1 MLWIALSGGLAIFLL
16 LTALYFIFVGKR
28 VDVNQRLGMK
38 NAEKTKTVT
47 YKRNDIWGDI
57 ANSQLKKIAGDL
69 AAKFNDYLPNKRWF
83 DYQVERADLPI
94 TGGELI
100 VILGLTSMAWFCM
113 LFLLGI
119 DLTRNIMITVLWSL
133 LLIFYVRFLGNKR
146 MKAFGDQLGDAISMM
161 SNALKAGFTFQQA
174 MDLIAK
180 EMPDPIS
187 GEFRKALQEIQ
198 LGVPIEVGLENLA
211 KRVQNADFDLLVTAV
226 VIQRQV
232 GGNLSQIMNT
242 IGETIRERIKLK
254 GEIKSLTAEGV
265 MSGWILGGMPIF
277 MILMVKLINPNY
289 FNPMLKSEFGK
300 YIIGFAIVSEIIG
313 GLIIKKLV
321 NLKV

>member
-38 NAEKTKTVT
+38 NATKAKTVT
-47 YKRNDIWGDI
+47 YKRDDIWGDI
-57 ANSQLKKIAGDL
+57 ANSKLKQIAGDL
-69 AAKFNDYLPNKRWF
+69 AKKFANYLPNERWF
-83 DYQVERADLPI
+83 NNQVERADLPI

-100 VILGLTSMAWFCM
+100 IILALSSLVWFCV
-113 LFLLGI
+113 LFLLGLDI
-119 DLTRNIMITVLWSL
+119 TRVMMITALWAL

-146 MKAFGDQLGDAISMM
+146 MKAFSDQLGDAISMM

-198 LGVPIEVGLENLA
+198 LGVPIEVSLENLA
-211 KRVQNADFDLLVTAV
+211 KRVQNSDFDLLVTAV
-226 VIQRQV
+226 IIQRQV

-265 MSGWILGGMPIF
+265 MSGWMLGGMP
-277 MILMVKLINPNY
+277 LVMVFLIKFINPGY
-289 FNPMLKSEFGK
+289 FDPLLNAESGK
-300 YIIGFAIVSEIIG
+300 YIIIFAIISEIIG

-321 NLKV
+321 DLKV

>member
-1 MLWIALSGGLAIFLL
+1 MIWIALSGGLAICLL

-38 NAEKTKTVT
+38 NAARTKTVV

-57 ANSQLKKIAGDL
+57 ANSKLKQIASDL
-69 AAKFNDYLPNKRWF
+69 AQKFAAYLPNERWF
-83 DYQVERADLPI
+83 NNQVERADLPI

-100 VILGLTSMAWFCM
+100 IIMGLTSLAWFAV
-113 LFLLGI
+113 LFLLGM
-119 DLTRNIMITVLWSL
+119 DFTRIIMITALWAM
-133 LLIFYVRFLGNKR
+133 LLIFYVRFLGNRR
-146 MKAFGDQLGDAISMM
+146 MKAFSDQLGDAISMM

-187 GEFRKALQEIQ
+187 GEFRKAIQEIQ

-211 KRVQNADFDLLVTAV
+211 KRVENADFDLLVTAV

-265 MSGWILGGMPIF
+265 MSGWMLGGMPIA
-277 MILMVKLINPNY
+277 MVFLIKIINPSY
-289 FNPMLKSEFGK
+289 FEPLLKAEFGK
-300 YIIGFAIVSEIIG
+300 YIIIFAIISEIIG

-321 NLKV
+321 DLKV